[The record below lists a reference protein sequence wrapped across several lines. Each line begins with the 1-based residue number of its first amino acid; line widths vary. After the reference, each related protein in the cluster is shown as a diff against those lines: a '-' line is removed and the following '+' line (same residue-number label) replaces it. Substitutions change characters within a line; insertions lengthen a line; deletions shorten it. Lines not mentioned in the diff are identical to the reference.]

1 MSARNTR
8 WRPFAILT
16 GLAVGIWLLSAVHG
30 YAWQMLWL
38 PAVIAGASW
47 PRGRT
52 GGIGACLR
60 RLQRDGRA

>member
-1 MSARNTR
+1 MRAPFTG
-8 WRPFAILT
+8 WRPFAVLT
-16 GLAVGIWLLSAVHG
+16 GLAGVIWALSAAHG

-38 PAVIAGASW
+38 PAAIAGASW

-60 RLQRDGRA
+60 RLQRDGRE